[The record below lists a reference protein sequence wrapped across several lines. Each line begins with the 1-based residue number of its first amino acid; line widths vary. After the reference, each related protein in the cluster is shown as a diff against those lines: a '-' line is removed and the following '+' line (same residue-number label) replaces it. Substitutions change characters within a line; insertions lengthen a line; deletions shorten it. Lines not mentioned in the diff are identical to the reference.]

1 MFRVIVLG
9 ILASA
14 ICAPLALSAQTPSE
28 KAAVARPVAPV
39 NLNTAT
45 AQELETLPGIG
56 AKTAELIVAYRTKN
70 GAFKKAEELMNVKGI
85 GEKSFL
91 RIRALVV
98 VTPVKS
104 EAEARSAAG
113 SAR

>member
-1 MFRVIVLG
+1 MSRVIVLG
-9 ILASA
+9 ILASML
-14 ICAPLALSAQTPSE
+14 CSPLSLLAQGPAE
-28 KAAVARPVAPV
+28 QAVAASPAAPV

-45 AQELETLPGIG
+45 VQQLESLPGIG
-56 AKTAELIVAYRTKN
+56 AKTAELIVAYRQKN
-70 GAFKKAEELMNVKGI
+70 GAFKKAEELMNIKGI

-98 VTPVKS
+98 VTPVKGG
-104 EAEARSAAG
+104 AEARGVAD